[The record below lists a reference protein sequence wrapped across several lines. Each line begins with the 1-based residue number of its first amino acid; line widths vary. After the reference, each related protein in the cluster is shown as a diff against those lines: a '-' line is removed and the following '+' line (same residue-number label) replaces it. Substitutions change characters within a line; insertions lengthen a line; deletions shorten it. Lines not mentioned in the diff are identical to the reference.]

1 VLRGRD
7 RLDLGQTCQVDRAYQ
22 ALAEQT
28 AAGWMEALCWLAIGT
43 CKDGRRGYSPIAE
56 HKLRI
61 RRYYSLWLTQIS
73 TEN

>member
-43 CKDGRRGYSPIAE
+43 CKDGRRGYSPIAK
-56 HKLRI
+56 H
-61 RRYYSLWLTQIS
+61 
-73 TEN
+73 